1 MKRDRKKYEVLPGV
15 PTPDLK
21 TILDAASDFNKAGVE
36 DVELHAAHAPG
47 NNHPVM
53 QPAHGEMADEL
64 NKLGMQVSVEEA
76 KAQEESKR
84 KMQAILNR
92 AVSAPETMENLR
104 ETAVE
109 RLSDEDKEEFERI
122 VEEQKKAEAE
132 EAAKQAARE
141 ERRLQQQK
149 NLEESLARKA
159 LKKAEEE
166 AKSANEYADTVKQK
180 ADVKKMSA
188 GYKLEEEGPSLAS
201 DEETMDDFSE
211 FL

>member
-36 DVELHAAHAPG
+36 DVEVHAAHAPG
-47 NNHPVM
+47 SNHPVM

-84 KMQAILNR
+84 KMQAILNS
-92 AVSAPETMENLR
+92 AVSAPETMDNLR

-132 EAAKQAARE
+132 AAAAAAAAEAAP
-141 ERRLQQQK
+141 
-149 NLEESLARKA
+149 
-159 LKKAEEE
+159 AEEE
-166 AKSANEYADTVKQK
+166 APAEA
-180 ADVKKMSA
+180 
-188 GYKLEEEGPSLAS
+188 
-201 DEETMDDFSE
+201 
-211 FL
+211 